1 MDTIGFVC
9 EPTHPVFWPVAERLA
24 ARGFDVTFLGP
35 DDPVP
40 PATLDELAAVVGG
53 ALRPPAFRALRY
65 ADLSGIPTWNG
76 FVPTTVLTS
85 RLVALRALERAGC
98 RVPDVSLT
106 EPERGDYVERSLYRV
121 GRGGDGAFYQEAV
134 GTDPVVHRY
143 FAVDDGRETHLRGLQ
158 MRSRLAEQAPLVTDT
173 EVDVALAARVRELLD
188 RFGVRALAVDFAEGS
203 EGFYALDIDPAPTFN
218 GAEMDRRIAD
228 SVASLTTIGA

>member
-24 ARGFDVTFLGP
+24 ARGFDVAFLQP
-35 DDPVP
+35 DDPVTVG
-40 PATLDELAAVVGG
+40 TLDDLSAVVSG

-65 ADLSGIPTWNG
+65 AERSGIPTWNG
-76 FVPTTVLTS
+76 FVPTTALTS

-98 RVPDVSLT
+98 RVPDISLT
-106 EPERGDYVERSLYRV
+106 DPERDDYVERSLYRV
-121 GRGGDGAFYQEAV
+121 GDGGTGAFYQEAV

-143 FAVDDGRETHLRGLQ
+143 FAVNDGRETHLRGLQ
-158 MRSRLAEQAPLVTDT
+158 MRSRLTEGGRLVTDT

-188 RFGVRALAVDFAEGS
+188 RFGVRALAVDFAEGR
-203 EGFYALDIDPAPTFN
+203 EGFYAVDIDPVPTFN